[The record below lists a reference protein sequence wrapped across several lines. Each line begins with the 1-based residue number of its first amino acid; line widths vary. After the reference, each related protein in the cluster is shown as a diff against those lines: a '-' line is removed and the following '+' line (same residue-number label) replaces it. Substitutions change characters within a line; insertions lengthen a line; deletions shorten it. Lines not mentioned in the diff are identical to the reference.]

1 MELEFNNEV
10 VFDTANFKIVPIVVL
25 SVLGETDIGREG
37 RREGG
42 RTVYFRNCAVWLL
55 VSWWS
60 MCPFILILVQQP
72 TVIA

>member
-37 RREGG
+37 GG
-42 RTVYFRNCAVWLL
+42 KDCLL
-55 VSWWS
+55 
-60 MCPFILILVQQP
+60 
-72 TVIA
+72 